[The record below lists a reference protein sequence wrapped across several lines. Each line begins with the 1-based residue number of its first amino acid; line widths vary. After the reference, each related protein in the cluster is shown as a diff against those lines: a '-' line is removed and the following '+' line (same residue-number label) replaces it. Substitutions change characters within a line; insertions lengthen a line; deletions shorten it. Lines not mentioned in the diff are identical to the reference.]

1 MKETGS
7 PDEGTNPIKSFGDY
21 LKSLGK
27 ELGDAIMTNF
37 QGDKITKTMEDMEG
51 YATKLAKQFGQGRE
65 NVVAMQAAMG
75 DAAIKVKEMGG
86 SMEHISQIQLS
97 VASALG
103 RNLITQGKTIE
114 ELFTVTEATGQSTR
128 TLVGGFK
135 DAGFSISHINKEMQS
150 VVDVARSQGVS
161 ALAVSDKVVTNMSA
175 LNKFGFE
182 NGVEGLAKMAAQ
194 ATSLRIDMAK
204 TLTLAED
211 LWNPEKAIDLAAS
224 LQRLGVAQS
233 DLLDPLRLMDL
244 AQNDPAELQN
254 QIAEM
259 SKQFVKLNEK
269 GQFEI
274 MPGARR
280 QLKEIAGALGMSYTE
295 LSKMALGSAELEDKL
310 SKIRFPDFATEE
322 QQKLIA
328 NLAEMDSSTGE
339 YKVTFEGKSGETV
352 TKSIT
357 ELVDDDIERLG
368 LASQP
373 KSLEDLT
380 KEQLKTSNQIKA
392 ILESIKNRTG
402 TALAGTRI
410 VEQGR
415 RATVEGYG
423 VVRDSLGGDKLQI
436 ESLRNAL
443 GSGFSELIE
452 SINKGDA
459 LGGLSTAFVSTG
471 EYIQG
476 AFDEALKNGEKS
488 ITKLSESTNPLVQM
502 FTTLT
507 EKGVK
512 FISESQNIDLGGTTT
527 VKAEDFILETLPADT
542 LKIVGNTIYGGTKL
556 DDKESSTPQTMTV
569 GGKVDVNVTVST
581 PQGIDP
587 TSLSMMLNDLTVKE
601 KIVGAVMSGINPNI
615 NPTQFAQMVNSDKL
629 SSNNFG

>member
-1 MKETGS
+1 MQATGS
-7 PDEGTNPIKSFGDY
+7 TEGTNPIKSFGDY
-21 LKSLGK
+21 LKDIGK
-27 ELGDAIMTNF
+27 ELGDAVMSNF
-37 QGDKITKTMEDMEG
+37 QGDKIIQTMEEMEG
-51 YATKLAKQFGQGRE
+51 YATDMAHQFGQGRE

-75 DAAIKVKEMGG
+75 DAAIKVKEMRGDMKG
-86 SMEHISQIQLS
+86 IADIQLA
-97 VASALG
+97 VAESLG
-103 RNLITQGKTIE
+103 RNFIAQGKTIE
-114 ELFTVTEATGQSTR
+114 ELFTVTEVTGQSTK
-128 TLVGGFK
+128 TLVTNFK
-135 DAGFSISHINKEMQS
+135 DAGFSVSHINKEMQS
-150 VVDVARSQGVS
+150 AVDVARSQGVS

-175 LNKFGFE
+175 LNKFGFA

-194 ATSLRIDMAK
+194 ATSLRVDMGR

-254 QIAEM
+254 QISEM
-259 SKQFVKLNEK
+259 SKQFVQLNEK

-280 QLKEIAGALGMSYTE
+280 QLKEIAGSLGMSYNE
-295 LSKMALGSAELEDKL
+295 LAKMAIGSTELEDKL
-310 SKIRFPDFATEE
+310 NKIRFPDFANED

-339 YKVTFEGKSGETV
+339 YKVTFEDKEGETV

-357 ELVDDDIERLG
+357 ELNDKDIEQLG
-368 LASQP
+368 KASQP

-380 KEQLKTSNQIKA
+380 KEQLKTSESIKG
-392 ILESIKNRTG
+392 ILESIRDRTG

-423 VVRDSLGGDKLQI
+423 VARDTLGGEKLQI

-443 GSGFSELIE
+443 GSGFSELIS

-488 ITKLSESTNPLVQM
+488 INKLSESTNPLVEM
-502 FTTLT
+502 FTNLGKT
-507 EKGVK
+507 GVD
-512 FISESQNIDLGGTTT
+512 FISKSQNIDLGGTTT
-527 VKAEDFILETLPADT
+527 VKAEDFVLETLPADT
-542 LKIVGNTIYGGTKL
+542 LKIVGNSIVGGTKL
-556 DDKESSTPQTMTV
+556 GGETPSEQTMTV
-569 GGKVDVNVTVST
+569 GGNIDVNVNVTS
-581 PQGIDP
+581 QGIDA
-587 TSLSMMLNDLTVKE
+587 TALTQALNDLTVKQQ
-601 KIVGAVMSGINPNI
+601 IVQAVMTGINPNI
-615 NPTQFAQMVNSDKL
+615 NPNQLNQMAKSGEINSY
-629 SSNNFG
+629 NFG

>member
-1 MKETGS
+1 MQATGS
-7 PDEGTNPIKSFGDY
+7 TEGTNPIKSFGDY
-21 LKSLGK
+21 LKDIGK
-27 ELGDAIMTNF
+27 ELGDAVMSNF
-37 QGDKITKTMEDMEG
+37 QGDKIINTMQEMEG
-51 YATKLAKQFGQGRE
+51 YATDMAHQFGQGRE

-75 DAAIKVKEMGG
+75 DAAIKVKEMRGDMRG
-86 SMEHISQIQLS
+86 IADIQLA
-97 VASALG
+97 VAESLG
-103 RNLITQGKTIE
+103 RNFIAQGKTIE
-114 ELFTVTEATGQSTR
+114 ELFTVTEVTGQSTK
-128 TLVGGFK
+128 TLVTNFK
-135 DAGFSISHINKEMQS
+135 DAGFSVSHINKEMQS
-150 VVDVARSQGVS
+150 AVDVARSQGVS

-194 ATSLRIDMAK
+194 ATSLRVDMGR

-254 QIAEM
+254 QISEM
-259 SKQFVKLNEK
+259 SKQFVQLNEK

-280 QLKEIAGALGMSYTE
+280 QLKEIAGSLGMSYNE
-295 LSKMALGSAELEDKL
+295 LSKMAIGSTELEDKL
-310 SKIRFPDFATEE
+310 NKIRFPDFANED

-339 YKVTFEGKSGETV
+339 YKVTFEDKEGETV

-357 ELVDDDIERLG
+357 ELNDKDIEQLG
-368 LASQP
+368 KASQP

-380 KEQLKTSNQIKA
+380 KEQLKTSESIKG
-392 ILESIKNRTG
+392 ILESIRDRTG

-423 VVRDSLGGDKLQI
+423 VARDTLGGEKLQI

-443 GSGFSELIE
+443 GSGFSELIS

-488 ITKLSESTNPLVQM
+488 INKLSESTNPLVEM
-502 FTTLT
+502 FTNLGKT
-507 EKGVK
+507 GVD
-512 FISESQNIDLGGTTT
+512 FISKSQNIDLGGTTT
-527 VKAEDFILETLPADT
+527 VKAEDFVLETLPADT
-542 LKIVGNTIYGGTKL
+542 LKIVGNSIVGGTKL
-556 DDKESSTPQTMTV
+556 GGETPSEQTMTV
-569 GGKVDVNVTVST
+569 GGNIDVNVNVTS
-581 PQGIDP
+581 QGIDA
-587 TSLSMMLNDLTVKE
+587 TALTQALNDLTVKQQ
-601 KIVGAVMSGINPNI
+601 IVQAVMTGINPNI
-615 NPTQFAQMVNSDKL
+615 NPNQLNQMAKSGEINSY
-629 SSNNFG
+629 NFG

>member
-1 MKETGS
+1 MQATGS
-7 PDEGTNPIKSFGDY
+7 TEGTNPIKSFGDY
-21 LKSLGK
+21 LKDIGK
-27 ELGDAIMTNF
+27 ELGDAVMSNF
-37 QGDKITKTMEDMEG
+37 QGDKIIQTMEEMEG
-51 YATKLAKQFGQGRE
+51 YATDMAYQFGQGRE

-86 SMEHISQIQLS
+86 SMKDIADIQLS
-97 VASALG
+97 VAESLG

-114 ELFTVTEATGQSTR
+114 ELFTVTEVTGQSTK
-128 TLVGGFK
+128 TLVTNFK
-135 DAGFSISHINKEMQS
+135 DAGFSVSHINKEMQS
-150 VVDVARSQGVS
+150 AVDVARAQGVS

-175 LNKFGFE
+175 LNKFGFA

-194 ATSLRIDMAK
+194 ATSLRVDMGR

-254 QIAEM
+254 QISEM
-259 SKQFVKLNEK
+259 SKQFVQLNEK

-280 QLKEIAGALGMSYTE
+280 QLKEIAGSLGMSYNE
-295 LSKMALGSAELEDKL
+295 LAKMAIGSTELEDKL
-310 SKIRFPDFATEE
+310 NKIRFPDFANED

-339 YKVTFEGKSGETV
+339 YKVTFEDKEGETV

-357 ELVDDDIERLG
+357 ELNDKDIEQLG
-368 LASQP
+368 KASQP

-380 KEQLKTSNQIKA
+380 KEQLKTSESIKG
-392 ILESIKNRTG
+392 ILESIRDRTG

-423 VVRDSLGGDKLQI
+423 VARDTLGGEKLQI

-443 GSGFSELIE
+443 GSGFSELIS

-488 ITKLSESTNPLVQM
+488 INKLSESTNPLVEM
-502 FTTLT
+502 FTNLGKT
-507 EKGVK
+507 GVD
-512 FISESQNIDLGGTTT
+512 FISKSQNIDLGGTTT
-527 VKAEDFILETLPADT
+527 VKAEDFVLETLPADT
-542 LKIVGNTIYGGTKL
+542 LKIVGNSIVGGTKL
-556 DDKESSTPQTMTV
+556 GGETPSEQTMTV
-569 GGKVDVNVTVST
+569 GGNIDVNVNVTS
-581 PQGIDP
+581 QGIDA
-587 TSLSMMLNDLTVKE
+587 TALTQALNDLTVKQQ
-601 KIVGAVMSGINPNI
+601 IVQAVMTGINPNI
-615 NPTQFAQMVNSDKL
+615 NPNQLNQMAKSGEINSY
-629 SSNNFG
+629 NFG

>member
-1 MKETGS
+1 MA
-7 PDEGTNPIKSFGDY
+7 Y
-21 LKSLGK
+21 
-27 ELGDAIMTNF
+27 
-37 QGDKITKTMEDMEG
+37 
-51 YATKLAKQFGQGRE
+51 QFGQGRE

-86 SMEHISQIQLS
+86 SMKDIADIQLS
-97 VASALG
+97 VAESLG

-114 ELFTVTEATGQSTR
+114 ELFTVTEVTGQSTK
-128 TLVGGFK
+128 TLVTNFK
-135 DAGFSISHINKEMQS
+135 DAGFSVSHINKEMQS
-150 VVDVARSQGVS
+150 AVDVARAQGVS

-175 LNKFGFE
+175 LNKFGFA

-194 ATSLRIDMAK
+194 ATSLRVDMGR

-254 QIAEM
+254 QISEM
-259 SKQFVKLNEK
+259 SKQFVQLNEK

-280 QLKEIAGALGMSYTE
+280 QLKEIAGSLGMSYNE
-295 LSKMALGSAELEDKL
+295 LAKMAIGSTELEDKL
-310 SKIRFPDFATEE
+310 NKIRFPDFANED

-339 YKVTFEGKSGETV
+339 YKVTFEDKEGETV

-357 ELVDDDIERLG
+357 ELNDKDIEQLG
-368 LASQP
+368 KASQP

-380 KEQLKTSNQIKA
+380 KEQLKTSESIKG
-392 ILESIKNRTG
+392 ILESIRDRTG

-423 VVRDSLGGDKLQI
+423 VARDTLGGEKLQI

-443 GSGFSELIE
+443 GSGFSELIS

-488 ITKLSESTNPLVQM
+488 INKLSESTNPLVEM
-502 FTTLT
+502 FTNLGKT
-507 EKGVK
+507 GVD
-512 FISESQNIDLGGTTT
+512 FISKSQNIDLGGTTT
-527 VKAEDFILETLPADT
+527 VKAEDFVLETLPADT
-542 LKIVGNTIYGGTKL
+542 LKIVGNSIVGGTKL
-556 DDKESSTPQTMTV
+556 GGETPSEQTMTV
-569 GGKVDVNVTVST
+569 GGNIDVNVNVTS
-581 PQGIDP
+581 QGIDA
-587 TSLSMMLNDLTVKE
+587 TALTQALNDLTVKQQ
-601 KIVGAVMSGINPNI
+601 IVQAVMTGINPNI
-615 NPTQFAQMVNSDKL
+615 NPNQLNQMAKSGEINSY
-629 SSNNFG
+629 NFG

>member
-1 MKETGS
+1 MQATGS
-7 PDEGTNPIKSFGDY
+7 TEGTNPIKSFGDY
-21 LKSLGK
+21 LKDIGK
-27 ELGDAIMTNF
+27 ELGDAVMSNF
-37 QGDKITKTMEDMEG
+37 QGDKIINTMQEMEG
-51 YATKLAKQFGQGRE
+51 YATDMAHQFGQGRE

-75 DAAIKVKEMGG
+75 DAAIKVKEMRGDMRG
-86 SMEHISQIQLS
+86 IADIQLA
-97 VASALG
+97 VAESLG
-103 RNLITQGKTIE
+103 RNFIAQGKTIE
-114 ELFTVTEATGQSTR
+114 ELFTVTEVTGQSTK
-128 TLVGGFK
+128 TLVTNFK
-135 DAGFSISHINKEMQS
+135 DAGFSVSHINKEMQS
-150 VVDVARSQGVS
+150 AVDVARSQGVS

-194 ATSLRIDMAK
+194 ATSLRVDMGR

-254 QIAEM
+254 QISEM
-259 SKQFVKLNEK
+259 SKQFVQLNEK

-280 QLKEIAGALGMSYTE
+280 QLKEIAGSLGMSYNE
-295 LSKMALGSAELEDKL
+295 LAKMAIGSTELEDKL
-310 SKIRFPDFATEE
+310 NKIRFPDFANED

-339 YKVTFEGKSGETV
+339 YKVTFEDKEGETV

-357 ELVDDDIERLG
+357 ELNDKDIEQLG
-368 LASQP
+368 KASQP

-380 KEQLKTSNQIKA
+380 KEQLKTSESIKG
-392 ILESIKNRTG
+392 ILESIRDRTG

-423 VVRDSLGGDKLQI
+423 VARDTLGGEKLQI

-443 GSGFSELIE
+443 GSGFSELIS

-488 ITKLSESTNPLVQM
+488 INKLSESTNPLVEM
-502 FTTLT
+502 FTNLGKT
-507 EKGVK
+507 GVD
-512 FISESQNIDLGGTTT
+512 FISKSQNIDLGGTTT
-527 VKAEDFILETLPADT
+527 VKAEDFVLETLPADT
-542 LKIVGNTIYGGTKL
+542 LKIVGNSIVGGTKL
-556 DDKESSTPQTMTV
+556 GGETPSEQTMTV
-569 GGKVDVNVTVST
+569 GGNIDVNVNVTS
-581 PQGIDP
+581 QGIDA
-587 TSLSMMLNDLTVKE
+587 TALTQALNDLTVKQQ
-601 KIVGAVMSGINPNI
+601 IVQAVMTGINPNI
-615 NPTQFAQMVNSDKL
+615 NPNQLNQMAKSGEINSY
-629 SSNNFG
+629 NFG